1 MATQRTRYS
10 GKRKRG
16 RRPDPKNVLRRELN
30 DLIRQANKRLIR
42 MNKHGYKNKWASKTL
57 FNRLDVVE
65 GITTKGRT
73 RLKLIKPGRDLTVGQ
88 VKEIQKAIKFFKE
101 SKVSTIKGIKQAEER
116 TKATLRDRLTVYDNE
131 SGLPIREPSKRDI
144 EALYNLFENPDY
156 QRLIEYIPPSD
167 LDKLLTTA
175 KEMKKTPKEFLYDA
189 QFILDIEDE
198 DIKES
203 LMRVY
208 KLYLRMTK

>member
-1 MATQRTRYS
+1 MAVKETRFS

-16 RRPDPKNVLRRELN
+16 RRPDPKNVVRKQLN
-30 DLIRQANKRLIR
+30 DEIRKANKRLIR
-42 MNKHGYKNKWASKTL
+42 MNKHGYQGKWAAKTL

-73 RLKLIKPGRDLTVGQ
+73 RLKLIKPGRELSIGDI
-88 VKEIQKAIKFFKE
+88 KEIQKAIKFFKE
-101 SKVSTIKGIKQAEER
+101 SKVSTIKGIKRAEER
-116 TKATLRDRLTVYDNE
+116 TKATIRDRLTEYDLE
-131 SGLPIREPSKRDI
+131 TGLPIKEPSKKDV
-144 EALYNLFENPDY
+144 EAFYNLFENKDY

-167 LDKLLTTA
+167 LDKLLNKA
-175 KEMKKTPKEFLYDA
+175 KEMNKSPKDFIYDA

-198 DIKES
+198 DIKGA

-208 KLYLRMTK
+208 KLYLKNSK